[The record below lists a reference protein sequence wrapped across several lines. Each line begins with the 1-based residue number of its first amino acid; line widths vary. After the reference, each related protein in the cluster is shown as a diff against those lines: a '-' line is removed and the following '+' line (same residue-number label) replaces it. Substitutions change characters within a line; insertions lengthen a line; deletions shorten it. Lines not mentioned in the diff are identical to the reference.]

1 MSEMQIQVGT
11 HQVMELDDGHGD
23 GGDQK
28 MVISAPTWKKRKKK
42 TKWAQGKGIK
52 PKAILF
58 YRSRRNRVCDR
69 VQDR

>member
-1 MSEMQIQVGT
+1 
-11 HQVMELDDGHGD
+11 MELDDGHGD

-28 MVISAPTWKKRKKK
+28 MVISVPTQKTRKRK

-58 YRSRRNRVCDR
+58 CWLRDR
-69 VQDR
+69 V